1 MKQFV
6 FVSLLF
12 LIACSKDEPLVVDGN
27 VAPPD
32 QTIDRVIKENYI
44 NKLYISLLGREPSTT
59 EFDEANTLLGS
70 EVALQSREQVVDIIL
85 SNEEYYVNLYRVFRQ
100 DYLNGIDTNYIRED
114 YIILFEN
121 LLENETNP
129 FVIEEYEETLSNLY
143 LLNSTTDDLI
153 SGQANVVDIHHRCVN
168 NVLYDELNMGSF
180 NYVVSIYQNF
190 LHRYPTEYE
199 LENGIIMVD
208 GEQSIC
214 FEQNGDSKNDFNSLF
229 FDHNGYYEGQ
239 IVSVYNKLLFRDP
252 TTLEISQLIQ
262 SFKANKDYQ
271 ELQKTLLITDE
282 FLGTE

>member
-1 MKQFV
+1 M
-6 FVSLLF
+6 
-12 LIACSKDEPLVVDGN
+12 
-27 VAPPD
+27 
-32 QTIDRVIKENYI
+32 
-44 NKLYISLLGREPSTT
+44 
-59 EFDEANTLLGS
+59 
-70 EVALQSREQVVDIIL
+70 
-85 SNEEYYVNLYRVFRQ
+85 
-100 DYLNGIDTNYIRED
+100 
-114 YIILFEN
+114 
-121 LLENETNP
+121 
-129 FVIEEYEETLSNLY
+129 
-143 LLNSTTDDLI
+143 NSTTDDLI

-262 SFKANKDYQ
+262 SFKTNKDYQ